1 MILTGGPSQG
11 LANLWFGAG
20 SGLGGPLGGFI
31 SDRLGWRTAF
41 FGQLP
46 LLVLAFG
53 LVFKN
58 LTYKTQGQGKS
69 KREMIGRIDYFG
81 SLTLVLSVSSFL
93 LIHRLL
99 N

>member
-1 MILTGGPSQG
+1 MDLTVGPSQG

-31 SDRLGWRTAF
+31 SDRLGWRIAF

-58 LTYKTQGQGKS
+58 LTYKTKGQGKS

-81 SLTLVLSVSSFL
+81 SLTLVLSVSSL
-93 LIHRLL
+93 LLFHL
-99 N
+99 